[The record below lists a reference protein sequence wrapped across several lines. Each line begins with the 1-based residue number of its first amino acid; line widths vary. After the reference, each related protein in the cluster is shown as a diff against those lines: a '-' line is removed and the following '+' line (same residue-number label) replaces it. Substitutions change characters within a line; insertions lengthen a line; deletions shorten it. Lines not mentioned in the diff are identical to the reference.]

1 MSPDPATI
9 IIVLGVLLFSLCVHE
24 AAHAAMAYYCGD
36 DTARLQGRL
45 TLNPLAHIDPLGTV
59 IVPLIMITMTGFVFG
74 WAKPVPFN
82 PTKLNNIRRDP
93 VLIAMAGPASN
104 LCLAF
109 FFAFTG
115 RLYFLLAGGPAS
127 VPTLIFDFFYYML
140 LLNFILMLFNLIP
153 VPPLDGHYVLNYFL
167 PPKAQRIMQRIGPF
181 GILIAIL
188 LARPLF
194 AIAFPPL
201 RAFVYAA
208 LGA

>member
-1 MSPDPATI
+1 MFDDPASIAI
-9 IIVLGVLLFSLCVHE
+9 ILGILLFSLCVHE

-45 TLNPLAHIDPLGTV
+45 TLNPMAHIDPLGTV
-59 IVPLIMITMTGFVFG
+59 ILPLIMIFVIGFPFG

-104 LCLAF
+104 LMLAF
-109 FFAFTG
+109 IFAFTG
-115 RLYFLLAGGPAS
+115 RIYFLLAGGPAS
-127 VPTLIFDFFYYML
+127 VPTLIFQFFYIMI

-153 VPPLDGHYVLNYFL
+153 VPPLDGHHVLNYFL
-167 PPKAQRIMQRIGPF
+167 PPKAQRAMQQIGPF
-181 GILIAIL
+181 GIIIAIL
-188 LARPLF
+188 LAQPLF
-194 AIAFPPL
+194 AVALPPL
-201 RAFVYAA
+201 RSFIFIA

>member
-1 MSPDPATI
+1 MFDDPASIAI
-9 IIVLGVLLFSLCVHE
+9 ILGVLLFSLCVHE

-45 TLNPLAHIDPLGTV
+45 TLNPMAHIDPLGT
-59 IVPLIMITMTGFVFG
+59 IILPLIMIMMTGFVFG

-82 PTKLNNIRRDP
+82 PTKLNNMRRDP

-104 LCLAF
+104 LMLAL

-115 RLYFLLAGGPAS
+115 RIYFLLAGGPAS
-127 VPTLIFDFFYYML
+127 VPTLIFDFFFYMI

-153 VPPLDGHYVLNYFL
+153 VPPLDGHHVLNYFL
-167 PPKAQRIMQRIGPF
+167 PPKAQRAMQQIGPF
-181 GILIAIL
+181 GIIIAIL
-188 LARPLF
+188 LAQPLF
-194 AIAFPPL
+194 AVALPPL
-201 RAFVYAA
+201 RSFIFIA